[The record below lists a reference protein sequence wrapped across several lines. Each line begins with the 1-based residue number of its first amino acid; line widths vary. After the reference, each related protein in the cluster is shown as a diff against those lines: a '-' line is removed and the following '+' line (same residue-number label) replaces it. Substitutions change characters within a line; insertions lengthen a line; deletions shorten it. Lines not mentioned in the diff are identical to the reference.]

1 MAKIA
6 LVTGGSGAIGREISA
21 RLAKDGYALAVHYSA
36 NAEEADE
43 ADEVVQAVKHSGG
56 RAISVGGDI
65 SNEDEFD

>member
-6 LVTGGSGAIGREISA
+6 LVTGGSGAIGRAISD

-43 ADEVVQAVKHSGG
+43 VVQAVKHSGG
-56 RAISVGGDI
+56 RAISVGGEI